1 MSDDDDVNKTYLK
14 PFRIYIKTRCPSLT
28 VKEASKA
35 TGDWVGV
42 IEAKKRMIDWVNR
55 INFKAQV
62 T

>member
-1 MSDDDDVNKTYLK
+1 MANDNN
-14 PFRIYIKTRCPSLT
+14 PFKSIEEKFLERQRAKQ
-28 VKEASKA
+28 KASKA

-42 IEAKKRMIDWVNR
+42 IEAKKRMIDWINR

>member
-42 IEAKKRMIDWVNR
+42 IGSEEKND
-55 INFKAQV
+55 
-62 T
+62 

>member
-1 MSDDDDVNKTYLK
+1 MSDDDVNKTYLK
-14 PFRIYIKTRCPSLT
+14 TFRIYIKTRYPSLT
-28 VKEASKA
+28 VKEASKS

>member
-1 MSDDDDVNKTYLK
+1 MSDDDVNKTYLK
-14 PFRIYIKTRCPSLT
+14 TFRIYIKTWCPSLT

>member
-1 MSDDDDVNKTYLK
+1 MSDDDVNKTYLK
-14 PFRIYIKTRCPSLT
+14 TFRIYIKTRYPSPT

>member
-1 MSDDDDVNKTYLK
+1 MSDDDVNKTYLK
-14 PFRIYIKTRCPSLT
+14 TFRIYIKTRYPSLT
-28 VKEASKA
+28 VKEASEA
-35 TGDWVGV
+35 TCDWVGV